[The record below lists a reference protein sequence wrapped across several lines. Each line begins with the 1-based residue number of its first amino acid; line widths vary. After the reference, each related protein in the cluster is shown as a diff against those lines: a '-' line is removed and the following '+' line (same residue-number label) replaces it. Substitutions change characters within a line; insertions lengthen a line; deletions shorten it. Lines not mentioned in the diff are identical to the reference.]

1 MRKLFFLALLCLA
14 HGKGWAQSAPAPAA
28 TPTVTPSLSTPGT
41 EWLFDAALG
50 ADMLQTLQIHRVP
63 GVVESNVL
71 LGQRPNEAQ
80 VVGYFVSAGIAHFI
94 ATRILVTQ
102 HVTPSIVQAWEAG
115 TIGLEMA
122 YVKHNAS
129 LGVHFYF
136 P

>member
-1 MRKLFFLALLCLA
+1 MRYLMLRKIFFIGLLCLA
-14 HGKGWAQSAPAPAA
+14 HGKGWAQAAP
-28 TPTVTPSLSTPGT
+28 TQPSLATPGT
-41 EWLFDAALG
+41 EWLFHAALA
-50 ADMLQTLQIHRVP
+50 ADMLQTLDLRRA
-63 GVVESNVL
+63 GLSETNGL
-71 LGQRPNEAQ
+71 LGKQPNQAQ
-80 VVGYFVSAGIAHFI
+80 IVGYFVGMGLAHYI
-94 ATRILVTQ
+94 ATRVLVTQ